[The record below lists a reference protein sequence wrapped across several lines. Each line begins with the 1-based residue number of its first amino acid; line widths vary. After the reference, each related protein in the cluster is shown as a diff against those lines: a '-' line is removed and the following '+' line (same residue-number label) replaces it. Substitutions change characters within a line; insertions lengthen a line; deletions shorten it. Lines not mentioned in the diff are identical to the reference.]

1 MNEIFNHLWQSTLFG
16 TAVALTC
23 MALRRNSPRLRYWL
37 WLAASVKFL
46 IPFSLAVSIGARI
59 QFPPDTPALHA
70 VTVQQISTYFAP
82 VPVFPVATPV
92 RPTLRWP
99 VVLGAIW
106 LAGSIFLLFRWLRR
120 WRIIHEAA
128 RSATRLPFRYAVPA
142 FASAATMEPGVFG
155 IFRPVILLPHGIA
168 DNLTSAQLEAILAHE
183 LRHISCH
190 DNLTAVFHMCVETL
204 FWFHPMVWWIGAKL
218 MDERERDCDEAVL
231 RQGSRPADYARGI
244 VWVCE
249 TYIESPLPC
258 AAGVSGSDL
267 KKRIREI
274 MTWRGSL
281 PLTRT
286 AKAMLFAACVAGVL
300 VPFAIGVLRAQTL
313 PPPPVYSYDAA
324 SIHKSDPGQRN
335 VHMGEGPQGGVRTVN
350 TAVLILISAAYK
362 VQTYQIIG
370 APGWVSSEH
379 FDVTFTPDTA
389 EALGDPSKSLKEWQ
403 SSWSRNMQRLQAVL
417 RDRFRLVL
425 RAETREL
432 PIYGLAQS
440 KSGAKLSPHM
450 DGRNRPS
457 IQTNGDRQ
465 ITATD
470 ATMEMLAEQLSMML
484 GRPVHDETGLQ
495 GRFDL
500 KLDWTPDL
508 DSPAGQS
515 LQSPISPAAGPSIF
529 TALTEQLGLRLQS
542 KKGPVQVYVVEK
554 IERPTEN

>member
-1 MNEIFNHLWQSTLFG
+1 
-16 TAVALTC
+16 
-23 MALRRNSPRLRYWL
+23 
-37 WLAASVKFL
+37 
-46 IPFSLAVSIGARI
+46 
-59 QFPPDTPALHA
+59 
-70 VTVQQISTYFAP
+70 
-82 VPVFPVATPV
+82 
-92 RPTLRWP
+92 
-99 VVLGAIW
+99 
-106 LAGSIFLLFRWLRR
+106 
-120 WRIIHEAA
+120 
-128 RSATRLPFRYAVPA
+128 
-142 FASAATMEPGVFG
+142 MEPGVFG

-168 DNLTSAQLEAILAHE
+168 DKLTSAQVETILAHE

-190 DNLTAVFHMCVETL
+190 DNLTAALHMCVETL

-231 RQGSRPADYARGI
+231 RQGSRPAEYARGI
-244 VWVCE
+244 IQVCE

-267 KKRIREI
+267 KNRIREI

-286 AKAMLFAACVAGVL
+286 AKAMIFTACVAGAL
-300 VPFAIGVLRAQTL
+300 APFAIGVLRSQTL
-313 PPPPVYSYDAA
+313 PPPPAYTYDVV

-335 VHMGEGPQGGVRTVN
+335 VHMGEGPQGGVRTIN
-350 TAVLILISAAYK
+350 TSVLILISAAYK

-379 FDVTFTPDTA
+379 FDVTFTPDRA
-389 EALGDPSKSLKEWQ
+389 EAVVDPSKSLKEWQ

-432 PIYGLAQS
+432 PIYGLDQA
-440 KSGAKLSPHM
+440 KGGAKLSPHM
-450 DGRNRPS
+450 DGRPGPS

-508 DSPAGQS
+508 DSPMGQS
-515 LQSPISPAAGPSIF
+515 LQSPINSAAGPSIF
-529 TALTEQLGLRLQS
+529 TALTEQLGLRLES

-554 IERPTEN
+554 IERPSEN

>member
-1 MNEIFNHLWQSTLFG
+1 MNEIFSHLWQSTLFG

-46 IPFSLAVSIGARI
+46 IPFSLAVSLGARI
-59 QFPPDTPALHA
+59 QLPPDTPSLHA

-82 VPVFPVATPV
+82 VSVFPIATPV
-92 RPTLRWP
+92 RATLRWP

-106 LAGSIFLLFRWLRR
+106 LAGSIFLLFRWIRL
-120 WRIIHEAA
+120 WRTIHKAA
-128 RSATRLPFRYAVPA
+128 SGATRLPVPCNVPVL
-142 FASAATMEPGVFG
+142 ASAATMEPGVFG
-155 IFRPVILLPHGIA
+155 IFRPIILLPHGIA
-168 DNLTSAQLEAILAHE
+168 ENLTSAQFEAILAHE
-183 LRHISCH
+183 LRHISYC
-190 DNLTAVFHMCVETL
+190 DNLTAVFHMWVETL

-218 MDERERDCDEAVL
+218 MGERERDCDEAVL

-244 VWVCE
+244 VQVCE
-249 TYIESPLPC
+249 TYIESPLRC

-274 MTWRGSL
+274 MTWRASI
-281 PLTRT
+281 PLTPT
-286 AKAMLFAACVAGVL
+286 AKAMLFAACIAGAS
-300 VPFAIGVLRAQTL
+300 VPFAIGVLRSQTL
-313 PPPPVYSYDAA
+313 PPPPAYNYEAA

-350 TAVLILISAAYK
+350 TTVLLLISAAYK
-362 VQTYQIIG
+362 VEPYQIIG
-370 APGWVSSEH
+370 APGWASSEH
-379 FDVTFTPDTA
+379 FDVTFTPDKP
-389 EALGDPSKSLKEWQ
+389 EAVVDPSKSLKEWQ

-432 PIYGLAQS
+432 PIYGLTQA
-440 KSGAKLSPHM
+440 KSGARLSPHA
-450 DGRNRPS
+450 DGRPGPS

-470 ATMEMLAEQLSMML
+470 ATTEMLAEQLSMML
-484 GRPVHDETGLQ
+484 GRPVQDETGLQ
-495 GRFDL
+495 GQFDL

-508 DSPAGQS
+508 DSPAGQN

-529 TALTEQLGLRLQS
+529 TALTEQLGLRLES